1 MTLPEI
7 RHAYDKNYQ
16 ELLTV
21 IQEMGGEGNIP
32 NHKARKTR
40 LFLKLRKLQRTEH
53 QLSKLEESHSGN
65 T

>member
-7 RHAYDKNYQ
+7 RNAYDKNYR

-21 IQEMGGEGNIP
+21 IQEMGGEGNISY
-32 NHKARKTR
+32 HKTKRTR

-53 QLSKLEESHSGN
+53 HLSKLEETLSGN

>member
-1 MTLPEI
+1 MTLLEI
-7 RHAYDKNYQ
+7 RQAYDENYQ

-21 IQEMGGEGNIP
+21 IQKMGGEGNIP
-32 NHKARKTR
+32 QHKARKTR

-53 QLSKLEESHSGN
+53 HLSKVEETLSGN

>member
-1 MTLPEI
+1 MTLLEI
-7 RHAYDKNYQ
+7 RQAYDKNYQ

-21 IQEMGGEGNIP
+21 IQEIGGEGNISH
-32 NHKARKTR
+32 HKARKTR

-53 QLSKLEESHSGN
+53 HLSKLEETFSGN